1 MEIFLGVFILILAIT
16 GMSIGVI
23 FNRKP
28 LSGSCGGLSSEGS
41 CSICGNDPN
50 KWEDVKKIAK
60 KSVEMRIKLWSHI
73 NNLIKCQ

>member
-28 LSGSCGGLSSEGS
+28 LTGSCGGLSAEGN
-41 CSICGNDPN
+41 CSICGNDTN
-50 KWEDVKKIAK
+50 KCDNENQI
-60 KSVEMRIKLWSHI
+60 S
-73 NNLIKCQ
+73 

>member
-1 MEIFLGVFILILAIT
+1 MIVDIIYKNYAKIRLIFSMEIFLGVFILILAIT

-28 LSGSCGGLSSEGS
+28 LSGSCGGLSTDGA

-50 KWEDVKKIAK
+50 KCENDNTAK
-60 KSVEMRIKLWSHI
+60 
-73 NNLIKCQ
+73 